1 MQDGLEKTASAE
13 SHKQHISEKP
23 WTIRNWYHH
32 IDWLNT
38 HTIITLPIIGFILA
52 VFTPLQTET
61 AAFTI
66 IYYFIT
72 GLGITAGRQ
81 F

>member
-1 MQDGLEKTASAE
+1 MQDGLEKTAHAE

-23 WTIRNWYHH
+23 WMIRNWHQH

-38 HTIITLPIIGFILA
+38 HTIITLPIIGFTLA

-61 AAFTI
+61 AAFAI